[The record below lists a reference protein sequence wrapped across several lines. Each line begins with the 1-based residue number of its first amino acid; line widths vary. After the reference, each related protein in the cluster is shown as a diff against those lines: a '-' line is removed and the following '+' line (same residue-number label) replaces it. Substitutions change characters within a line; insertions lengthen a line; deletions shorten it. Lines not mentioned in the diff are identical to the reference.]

1 MIIKRSQNYRCKRRC
16 ARCANRLC
24 TTDNQLV
31 NGMNKFAG
39 CHPNVFIKVIVHAP
53 S

>member
-1 MIIKRSQNYRCKRRC
+1 MIIKVSQNFRCKRRH

-31 NGMNKFAG
+31 DGINKLAW
-39 CHPNVFIKVIVHAP
+39 CHTNILIKVIVHAP
-53 S
+53 A

>member
-1 MIIKRSQNYRCKRRC
+1 MIIKRSQNYRCKRRY
-16 ARCANRLC
+16 ARCAIRLC

-31 NGMNKFAG
+31 NSMNKFAR
-39 CHPNVFIKVIVHAP
+39 CHPNVFIKVIIHAP